1 MKMEFRCE
9 AGLCFILTEAN
20 FHDCRSVQ
28 PLIENYV
35 IRRPNYNQHINL
47 DTAYNTEIRNFLNKK
62 GFNVHI
68 PKNKRNSKTPIEPM
82 DDEEI
87 THYNKRIV
95 IEHYF
100 SHLKMFKS
108 IIIRYIRK
116 AIHFESAIAIANA
129 TIILNKLQ

>member
-1 MKMEFRCE
+1 
-9 AGLCFILTEAN
+9 
-20 FHDCRSVQ
+20 
-28 PLIENYV
+28 
-35 IRRPNYNQHINL
+35 
-47 DTAYNTEIRNFLNKK
+47 
-62 GFNVHI
+62 
-68 PKNKRNSKTPIEPM
+68 M